1 MGDETLTPA
10 HKFEYRFL
18 KQQVDNLETERYRYA
33 RPNVERDL
41 HQARNELKEF
51 VRKLRTNGIQI

>member
-18 KQQVDNLETERYRYA
+18 KQQVDNLETERYRYDA
-33 RPNVERDL
+33 RPNIEREL
-41 HQARNELKEF
+41 HQARNEL
-51 VRKLRTNGIQI
+51 GIQI